1 MKRLIYF
8 LVLNCVVSSSH
19 AQQIK
24 PFRKPSQASKPD
36 TSSSAVTA
44 STPDKKKSENS
55 FAKSKDGKLPFSEAQ
70 PEDINNENY
79 PDLIESFDYPNAD
92 ITDVI
97 KAISELTGKNFIID
111 QSVTRGKIS
120 IIAPTQ
126 ITVAEAYKAFLT
138 ALSVN
143 GLTVIPAGKFL
154 KITQARNAIKDSIET
169 YSGKY
174 APDADIM
181 ITRIVHMKYIS
192 AEELDKRIRILV
204 TKDGTMAVYPPTN
217 SLIISDFGSNIERLV
232 KIIERLDVPGF
243 EEKMEVVKVR
253 YARAKDLAD
262 LVEQILDKDAKK
274 RGGRGGAP
282 FASTVPR
289 FGDRQ
294 DQANTENYRVINDDR
309 TNSLIVV
316 GNQQGIARVKKLIE
330 RLDYK
335 MRPEDAGGVH
345 VYYVK
350 YGDAEAISNTLSGI
364 TQKAKSGGSSN
375 APVNPLQPF
384 NPVPVSEAIFG
395 GDVKIQADKATNSL
409 IVTASKNDYET
420 VLSLLRKIDRPRD
433 QIFVEAVIMETNAT
447 KVNDYRVSFFKYEGN
462 GGYAKT
468 GWGGGN
474 SDKLLSPIPEGGIL
488 GFATGADVT
497 IKDPTGKDIPIKS
510 LVGLLS
516 ILKTTT
522 DANILSSP
530 QIMALNN
537 EKATIEVGRD
547 VPVST
552 TTTPTTVAGA
562 IPSTSIERKN
572 ATIKLVIEPF
582 ISPNSDKI
590 RMKIEQDIKDVSKE
604 PAVGASTLAA
614 NAISLDTRSIQT
626 SIVIRNGDTAVLG
639 GLMKNTESV
648 QINKV
653 PILGDIPI
661 LGWLFKSQNTD
672 IRKSNLLVF
681 LTPRIVRAG
690 ADNDGLVNEKLG
702 RRANFIKTD
711 MGGRDPFGKEI
722 EQALRSKSRRA
733 NVDGNKSDII
743 DETLGGE
750 SQNSEE

>member
-8 LVLNCVVSSSH
+8 LTFVLAVSISH

-24 PFRKPSQASKPD
+24 PFGRKPAQTAKPD
-36 TSSSAVTA
+36 TTTSAATA
-44 STPDKKKSENS
+44 STLDKKKENN
-55 FAKSKDGKLPFSEAQ
+55 FAKSKDGKIPFSEAG
-70 PEDINNENY
+70 PEDITNENY

-120 IIAPTQ
+120 IIAPSQ

-243 EEKMEVVKVR
+243 EEKMEVVLVK

-294 DQANTENYRVINDDR
+294 DQVNTENYRVINDDR
-309 TNSLIVV
+309 TNSLIIV
-316 GNQQGIARVKKLIE
+316 GNQTGIARVKKLIQ

-350 YGDAEAISNTLSGI
+350 YGDAEAIANTLSGI
-364 TQKAKSGGSSN
+364 TQKGKSGGSANS
-375 APVNPLQPF
+375 PVNPLQPF
-384 NPVPVSEAIFG
+384 SPVPVSEAIFG
-395 GDVKIQADKATNSL
+395 GDVKIQPDKATNSL
-409 IVTASKNDYET
+409 IVTANKNDYET

-447 KVNDYRVSFFKYEGN
+447 KTNNYKISFFKYDGE

-468 GWGGGN
+468 GFGGGN
-474 SDKLLSPIPEGGIL
+474 SAALFNPAPDGGIL
-488 GFATGADVT
+488 GFATGADVK
-497 IKDPTGKDIPIKS
+497 IKDPSGKEIPVKS
-510 LVGLLS
+510 LMGLLTF
-516 ILKTTT
+516 LKQTT
-522 DANILSSP
+522 DANVLSNP

-547 VPVST
+547 VPVSMT
-552 TTTPTTVAGA
+552 ST
-562 IPSTSIERKN
+562 PSTIAGVAAAPQIERKN

-582 ISPNSDKI
+582 ISPNSDKV
-590 RMKIEQDIKDVSKE
+590 RMKIDQEIKEISPE
-604 PAVGASTLAA
+604 TSVGSATNIAA
-614 NAISLDTRSIQT
+614 NAIALDTRTIQT
-626 SIVIRNGDTAVLG
+626 SIVVRNGDTAVLG
-639 GLMKNTESV
+639 GLIKNQETIQVS
-648 QINKV
+648 KV
-653 PILGDIPI
+653 PVLGDIPI
-661 LGWLFKSQNTD
+661 LGWLFKTSSKEL
-672 IRKSNLLVF
+672 RKANLLVF
-681 LTPRIVRAG
+681 LTPRIIRAG
-690 ADNDGLVNEKLG
+690 LDNEGLMQEKLG
-702 RRANFIKTD
+702 RRANFIKSD
-711 MGGRDPFGKEI
+711 MGGRDPFGKEVEAI
-722 EQALRSKSRRA
+722 LRSKARRA
-733 NVDGNKSDII
+733 NVTPNDGDIV
-743 DETLGGE
+743 DETLSNE
-750 SQNSEE
+750 